1 MNQGEYKQC
10 PNGHYYQGAK
20 CPYCK
25 NANPQHRTIKTEIF
39 ASGVDDYTDRPT
51 ESDTSLTDLP
61 MDETVADIGVNRTA
75 PTTNFTDFGH
85 QDGPH
90 NNFRDPA
97 KTVANPMRGYSGTV
111 FGDEESVGCQSGAGT
126 PKGNETMATPR
137 YGRKLVG
144 WLVSYSF
151 DELGVDYKLY
161 EGRNIIG
168 RDIDCNITVND
179 SRMSGKHAVLL
190 FRANK
195 YSLTDSQSS
204 HGTFV
209 NDEDIDLEPRYLK
222 DGDII
227 RMGSTIFKFRTSL

>member
-10 PNGHYYQGAK
+10 PNGHYYQGVK

-25 NANPQHRTIKTEIF
+25 NANPQHGQTKTEIF
-39 ASGVDDYTDRPT
+39 VGGADGYTDRPT
-51 ESDTSLTDLP
+51 GSDASLTDLP
-61 MDETVADIGVNRTA
+61 MDETVADMGANGTA

-85 QDGPH
+85 QDGSH

-97 KTVANPMRGYSGTV
+97 KTVAKPMRGYSGTV
-111 FGDEESVGCQSGAGT
+111 FGDEEPDGCQSSASA
-126 PKGNETMATPR
+126 PKGNETMAMPR

-144 WLVSYSF
+144 WLVTYSF

-168 RDIDCNITVND
+168 RDMDCNITVND
-179 SRMSGKHAVLL
+179 PRMSGKHAVLL